1 MASRAVKLYLAL
13 GLDMLPLK
21 VEVLGLASLINEEV
35 NVGYDAVHAAIMML
49 NSVPVILTNDIDDWL
64 KLAKQYSRVSE
75 RAKQEGYDI
84 RLEKLEG
91 VTPKEYSTWI
101 KTLVK

>member
-91 VTPKEYSTWI
+91 VTPKEYSTLI